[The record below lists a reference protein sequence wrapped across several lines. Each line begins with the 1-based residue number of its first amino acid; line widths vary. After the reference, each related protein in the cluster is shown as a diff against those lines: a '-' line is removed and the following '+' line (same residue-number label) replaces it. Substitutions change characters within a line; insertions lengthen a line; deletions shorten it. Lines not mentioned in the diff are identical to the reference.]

1 MATVNPFVGSPA
13 AANVEFSQVV
23 PELLYKRTSRFA
35 NPDIVVSFISAR
47 VSSVATCASTYAV
60 VASLVELLDY
70 SDASGSG
77 VGTNWK
83 HIVKNAPVPAG
94 GSLMVIAGQKIV
106 LEERAGGTG
115 DAIRI
120 TSSAATSLDVVAAIL
135 EDVNP

>member
-1 MATVNPFVGSPA
+1 MANEFRCRTLTGVCTSATTLYATPDGKTSIMLELDI
-13 AANVEFSQVV
+13 ANTTTSVV
-23 PELLYKRTSRFA
+23 Q
-35 NPDIVVSFISAR
+35 
-47 VSSVATCASTYAV
+47 AT
-60 VASLVELLDY
+60 VELLDY

-83 HIVKNAPVPAG
+83 HIVKNAPVPSG

-106 LEERAGGTG
+106 LEERSGGTG

-120 TSSAATSLDVVAAIL
+120 TSSAASSLDVVSAIL

>member
-1 MATVNPFVGSPA
+1 MANEFRNRTLTGVGTSATILYATPDGKTSIVLELDV
-13 AANVEFSQVV
+13 ANTTTSVVE
-23 PELLYKRTSRFA
+23 
-35 NPDIVVSFISAR
+35 
-47 VSSVATCASTYAV
+47 AT
-60 VASLVELLDY
+60 VELLDY

-94 GSLMVIAGQKIV
+94 GSLMVVAGQKIV
-106 LEERAGGTG
+106 LEERSGGTG
-115 DAIRI
+115 DSIRI

>member
-1 MATVNPFVGSPA
+1 MANEFRNRTLTGVGTSATILYATPDGKTSIMLELDI
-13 AANVEFSQVV
+13 ANTTLNVVEV
-23 PELLYKRTSRFA
+23 T
-35 NPDIVVSFISAR
+35 
-47 VSSVATCASTYAV
+47 
-60 VASLVELLDY
+60 VELLDY

-94 GSLMVIAGQKIV
+94 GSLMVVAGQKIV
-106 LEERAGGTG
+106 LEERSGGTG

-120 TSSAATSLDVVAAIL
+120 TSSAATSIDVVAAVL

>member
-1 MATVNPFVGSPA
+1 MANEFRNRTLTGVGTSA
-13 AANVEFSQVV
+13 TTLYSTLDGKTSIVLELDLANTTTSVVE
-23 PELLYKRTSRFA
+23 
-35 NPDIVVSFISAR
+35 
-47 VSSVATCASTYAV
+47 AT
-60 VASLVELLDY
+60 VELLDY

-106 LEERAGGTG
+106 LEERSGGTG

-120 TSSAATSLDVVAAIL
+120 TSSAATSIDVVAAIL

>member
-1 MATVNPFVGSPA
+1 MANEFRNRTLTAVGTSATTLYSTPDGKTSIVLELDL
-13 AANVEFSQVV
+13 ANTTSNVVE
-23 PELLYKRTSRFA
+23 
-35 NPDIVVSFISAR
+35 
-47 VSSVATCASTYAV
+47 AT
-60 VASLVELLDY
+60 VELLDY

-120 TSSAATSLDVVAAIL
+120 TSSAATSIDVVAAIL

>member
-1 MATVNPFVGSPA
+1 MANEFRNRTLTGVGTSATILYATPDGKTSIVLELDV
-13 AANVEFSQVV
+13 ANTTTSVVE
-23 PELLYKRTSRFA
+23 
-35 NPDIVVSFISAR
+35 
-47 VSSVATCASTYAV
+47 AT
-60 VASLVELLDY
+60 VELLDY

-94 GSLMVIAGQKIV
+94 GSLMVVAGQKIV
-106 LEERAGGTG
+106 LEERSGGTG

-120 TSSAATSLDVVAAIL
+120 TSSVASSLDVISAIL

>member
-1 MATVNPFVGSPA
+1 MANEFRNRTLTGVGTSATILYATPDGKTSIVLELDV
-13 AANVEFSQVV
+13 ANTTTSVVE
-23 PELLYKRTSRFA
+23 
-35 NPDIVVSFISAR
+35 
-47 VSSVATCASTYAV
+47 AT
-60 VASLVELLDY
+60 VELLDY

-94 GSLMVIAGQKIV
+94 GSLMVVAGQKIV
-106 LEERAGGTG
+106 LEERSGGTG

>member
-1 MATVNPFVGSPA
+1 MANEFRNRTLTGVGTSATILYATPDGKTSIVLELDL
-13 AANVEFSQVV
+13 AN
-23 PELLYKRTSRFA
+23 TT
-35 NPDIVVSFISAR
+35 
-47 VSSVATCASTYAV
+47 SSVVEAT
-60 VASLVELLDY
+60 VELLDY